1 MQLFFRSLIFALMG
15 SASWVKVDNLL
26 ITKETNLWSFLVNL
40 RTGGVFWQ
48 GCTETKDVSCEW

>member
-26 ITKETNLWSFLVNL
+26 VTKETNLWPFLVNL
-40 RTGGVFWQ
+40 KTGDVFGQ
-48 GCTETKDVSCEW
+48 GCTETKDISC

>member
-26 ITKETNLWSFLVNL
+26 VTKETNLWPFLVNL
-40 RTGGVFWQ
+40 RTGDVFGQ
-48 GCTETKDVSCEW
+48 GCTETKDISC